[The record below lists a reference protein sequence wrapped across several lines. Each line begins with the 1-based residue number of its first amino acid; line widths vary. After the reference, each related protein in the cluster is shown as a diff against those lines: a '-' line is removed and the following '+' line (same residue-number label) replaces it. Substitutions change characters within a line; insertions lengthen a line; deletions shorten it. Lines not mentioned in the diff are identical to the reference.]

1 MKLKVA
7 EFNGEI
13 LVFVENESGE
23 EWLVENVTAF
33 SLRRDG
39 SGRVYTINV
48 DAFCQFERVE

>member
-23 EWLVENVTAF
+23 EWLVKNVTAF

-39 SGRVYTINV
+39 GGRVYTINV